1 MKRKTTRH
9 RGGPDGS
16 NPCLHVKQFKEEKRK
31 RFLSA
36 QEFRWLGKVL
46 DEILEDASET
56 RLAVA
61 AIRLLMLTGCWL
73 SETQKL
79 RWEYVDLEA
88 GELWLPDTGTGGRAV
103 PLAPSSVR
111 LLHDLPRID
120 DNPWVIAGRAIL
132 LSVRLI

>member
-1 MKRKTTRH
+1 MLLKRKTPRH
-9 RGGPDGS
+9 RGGRDGS
-16 NPCLHVKQFKEEKRK
+16 NPCLHVKQFKEEKRN

-36 QEFRWLGKVL
+36 EEFRRLGKVF

-61 AIRLLMLTGCWL
+61 AIRLLMLTGCRL

-88 GELWLPDTGTGGRAV
+88 GELWLPDTGTSGRA
-103 PLAPSSVR
+103 LTT
-111 LLHDLPRID
+111 
-120 DNPWVIAGRAIL
+120 IL
-132 LSVRLI
+132 E